1 MVEVDSVLKDLIEM
15 VITVSIM
22 DLTDL
27 LIKEKMKKDL
37 NKMMMTKM
45 IKDFLEDIDMNNV
58 NIDGMIRIN
67 TTDIID

>member
-15 VITVSIM
+15 VITVSTM

-37 NKMMMTKM
+37 NKMIMTKM
-45 IKDFLEDIDMNNV
+45 IKDFLEDIDMNNMK
-58 NIDGMIRIN
+58 IDGMIRIN
-67 TTDIID
+67 TTNIID